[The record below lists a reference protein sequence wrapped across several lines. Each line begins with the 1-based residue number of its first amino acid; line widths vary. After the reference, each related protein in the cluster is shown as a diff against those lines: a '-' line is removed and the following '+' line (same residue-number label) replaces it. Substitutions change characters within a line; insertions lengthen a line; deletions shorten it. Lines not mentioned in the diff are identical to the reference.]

1 MIATTVS
8 ERPATSPIH
17 KVLHL
22 RDGTSVLIR
31 PIRGDDSG
39 LEKRFIEKL
48 SARTRRFRFLG
59 EVNTPSPEFLAALTH
74 PDATRDAALIAL
86 VAEGATKREIG
97 VARFAGSKTGR
108 ECECAVVV
116 ADEYQGRG
124 LATLLMQELIE
135 VARQRGM
142 IRMYSIDNRSNT
154 GMEELAAHL
163 GFSRAADPDDASQ
176 VMYSFDLR
184 AANL

>member
-1 MIATTVS
+1 MRV
-8 ERPATSPIH
+8 
-17 KVLHL
+17 
-22 RDGTSVLIR
+22 R
-31 PIRGDDSG
+31 PIRGDYAA
-39 LEKRFIEKL
+39 LEKCFIEKL
-48 SARTRRFRFLG
+48 SAQTRRFRFLG
-59 EVNTPSPEFLAALTH
+59 EVNTPSAELVAALTH

-97 VARFAGSKTGR
+97 VARFAGSKSGK

-142 IRMYSIDNRSNT
+142 VRMYSIDHRSNT
-154 GMEELAAHL
+154 GMAELAAHL
-163 GFSRAADPDDASQ
+163 GFSRAADPDDSSQ

-184 AANL
+184 AAHA